1 MKNFLNEVLVD
12 VSSTYIIK
20 RLNYMISNKHVQV
33 LLNTVA
39 YAKHLDTLL
48 LMQKGDS
55 RRLKKDVVNIYQV
68 Q

>member
-39 YAKHLDTLL
+39 YAKDTLL